1 MMIHNL
7 RLNWLDFRKNR
18 LIDILLKYEYE
29 IEQLI
34 LDEKANYRFKQLNQ
48 LPGVQ
53 IQLLVLLTD

>member
-29 IEQLI
+29 IESM
-34 LDEKANYRFKQLNQ
+34 DAKANYRFKQLNQ

>member
-29 IEQLI
+29 IESM
-34 LDEKANYRFKQLNQ
+34 DEKANYGFKQLNQ